1 MFCGHLLRYNTKYIL
16 HLLWVKRCVTFSNK
30 SVPQASSGP
39 TYSLM
44 GTPSLNGAN
53 QYNVFVQALDNYPP
67 LPKYSFNLLFVSD
80 INNIQ

>member
-1 MFCGHLLRYNTKYIL
+1 MFCAHFLRYNTKYIV

-39 TYSLM
+39 KYSLM

-53 QYNVFVQALDNYPP
+53 QYNVFVRALDNYP
-67 LPKYSFNLLFVSD
+67 LPKYSTYYLFQ
-80 INNIQ
+80 ILTNTQ